1 MSRKRISNGT
11 DGTCLG
17 GKGKSMAQA
26 FNSAIWQLIKQS
38 DWVSKYIV
46 LLSLLV
52 LSIVCV
58 AIMIYKFMA
67 YRQHKIALSAIL
79 HKLKRAQNLQDLVN
93 INKEFQNS
101 VGGELVARSLE
112 DVKQLLEDKKQ
123 LLATLGQDFAAVSL
137 QDLEIIDLMINQHID
152 DVLLEEES
160 YLPVLGT
167 SAAVGPLVGLF
178 GTIWGLI
185 HAFVNIS
192 QERSADI
199 ATVAPGIAEALIT
212 TLAGLIVAIPALVAF
227 NYYSNE
233 LRKIETQLGKCGEI
247 IMLLCKK
254 TLLHR
259 GK

>member
-1 MSRKRISNGT
+1 
-11 DGTCLG
+11 
-17 GKGKSMAQA
+17 MALA
-26 FNSAIWQLIKQS
+26 FNSAVWQLIKQS

-46 LLSLLV
+46 LLSLFV

-58 AIMIYKFMA
+58 AIMIYKFMM
-67 YRQHKIALSAIL
+67 YRQHKIMLSTML
-79 HKLKRAQNLQDLVN
+79 HKLKRIKNLQDLVSL
-93 INKEFQNS
+93 NKEFAGS
-101 VGGELVARSLE
+101 IGGSLVARSLE
-112 DVKQLLEDKKQ
+112 DVRLFLEEKKQ
-123 LLATLGQDFAAVSL
+123 LLASQGQEAATISEH
-137 QDLEIIDLMINQHID
+137 DLALIDLMINQHID
-152 DVLLEEES
+152 DLLLEEES

-247 IMLLCKK
+247 IMSLCKK
-254 TLLHR
+254 TLQS
-259 GK
+259 K